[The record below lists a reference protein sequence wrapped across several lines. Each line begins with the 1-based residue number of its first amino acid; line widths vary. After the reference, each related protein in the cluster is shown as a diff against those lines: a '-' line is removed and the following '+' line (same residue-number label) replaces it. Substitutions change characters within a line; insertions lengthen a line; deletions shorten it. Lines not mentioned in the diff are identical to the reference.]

1 MTLGERSAMAGTIK
15 PGAHGEWRRYGW
27 IILPCMAG
35 NLLCSLHAYSLGPM
49 IAPLER
55 EFGWS
60 RAGITGGLLIISLV
74 AILIAPLVG
83 MAMDRFGPR
92 RIAIPGTV
100 LYCLALGLF
109 ATTGASQF
117 NWWALWLLLALAN
130 MAVAPMIWTA
140 AINAR
145 FDRNRGMAL
154 ALALSGVSIS
164 AAIVPLVTTMLIASQ
179 GWRGAY
185 IALALIGLLT
195 VLPLIV
201 LLFKDMPAP
210 EAATL
215 AAPQAANGQSRAG
228 RFAEVR
234 SLAASPRFQK
244 LAGAV
249 LLFTMAL
256 CVFSTNGVP
265 VLLGEGFSAVTAA
278 SIAGATGIGSLT
290 GRLLGGLLLDRFE
303 ARKVAAISVAL
314 PALACGLLLA
324 TDASVPIAIAVFFT
338 MGLASGAEYDACAYL
353 AARHF
358 GMRHFGALFG
368 IITGL
373 ILLSNGVGPAGANLV
388 FDMYGSYEPVMWVAA
403 ALFLCASALFF
414 ALGPYPADATG
425 DDGGSM

>member
-1 MTLGERSAMAGTIK
+1 MAGKIE
-15 PGAHGEWRRYGW
+15 PGAQGEWRRYGW

-92 RIAIPGTV
+92 RIAIPGAV

-109 ATTGASQF
+109 ATTGASLV

-195 VLPLIV
+195 VLPSIV

-210 EAATL
+210 EAPAE
-215 AAPQAANGQSRAG
+215 AAPGQSRAG

-234 SLAASPRFQK
+234 SLAASPRFLK

-249 LLFTMAL
+249 LMFTMAL

-265 VLLGEGFSAVTAA
+265 VLLGEGFSSVTAA

-314 PALACGLLLA
+314 PALACGVLLA

-368 IITGL
+368 VITGL

-388 FDMYGSYEPVMWVAA
+388 FDMYGSYEPVIWVAA
-403 ALFLCASALFF
+403 VLFVCASALFF
-414 ALGPYPADATG
+414 ALGPYPEETPG
-425 DDGGSM
+425 DHGGSM

>member
-1 MTLGERSAMAGTIK
+1 MAGTIE
-15 PGAHGEWRRYGW
+15 PGGQSEWRRYGW

-92 RIAIPGTV
+92 RIAIPGAV

-109 ATTGASQF
+109 ATTGASLV

-145 FDRNRGMAL
+145 FDANRGMAL

-210 EAATL
+210 EAPAE
-215 AAPQAANGQSRAG
+215 AAPGQSRAG

-234 SLAASPRFQK
+234 SLAASPRFLK

-249 LLFTMAL
+249 LMFTMAL

-265 VLLGEGFSAVTAA
+265 VLLGEGFSSVTAA

-314 PALACGLLLA
+314 PALACGVLLA

-368 IITGL
+368 VITGL

-388 FDMYGSYEPVMWVAA
+388 FDMHGSYEPVIWVAA
-403 ALFLCASALFF
+403 ALFLCASALFY
-414 ALGPYPADATG
+414 ALGPYPAETPG
-425 DDGGSM
+425 DHGGSV

>member
-1 MTLGERSAMAGTIK
+1 MDLHRGEAADS
-15 PGAHGEWRRYGW
+15 EWRRHGW

-74 AILIAPLVG
+74 AILVAPMIG
-83 MAMDRFGPR
+83 MAVDRFGPR

-109 ATTGASQF
+109 ATTGANLF

-145 FDRNRGMAL
+145 FDANRGMAL

-164 AAIVPLVTTMLIASQ
+164 AAIVPLLTTILIASQ

-195 VLPLIV
+195 VLPLLV
-201 LLFKDMPAP
+201 LLFKDLPAP
-210 EAATL
+210 QVPAAT
-215 AAPQAANGQSRAG
+215 APGQSRAG

-234 SLAASPRFQK
+234 SIAASPRFLK
-244 LAGAV
+244 LAGGV
-249 LLFTMAL
+249 LTFTMAL

-314 PALACGLLLA
+314 PALACGLLLV
-324 TDASVPIAIAVFFT
+324 TDTSVPIAIVVFFT

-368 IITGL
+368 VITGL
-373 ILLSNGVGPAGANLV
+373 ILLSNGVAPAGANLV
-388 FDMYGSYEPVMWVAA
+388 FDMHGSYEPVIAA
-403 ALFLCASALFF
+403 AAVLFLCASALF
-414 ALGPYPADATG
+414 YATG
-425 DDGGSM
+425 AYPEAEKDAALPAR

>member
-1 MTLGERSAMAGTIK
+1 MAGTVE
-15 PGAHGEWRRYGW
+15 PSAHGEWRRYGW

-60 RAGITGGLLIISLV
+60 RAGITGGLLIISLI

-83 MAMDRFGPR
+83 MAMDRVGPR
-92 RIAIPGTV
+92 RIAIPGAV

-109 ATTGASQF
+109 ATTGASLF

-140 AINAR
+140 AINSR

-210 EAATL
+210 EAAPEAASQAATQ
-215 AAPQAANGQSRAG
+215 AAPWQSRAG

-234 SLAASPRFQK
+234 SLAASPRFLK

-249 LLFTMAL
+249 LMFTMAL

-265 VLLGEGFSAVTAA
+265 VLLGEGFSSVTAA

-314 PALACGLLLA
+314 PALACAVLLA

-368 IITGL
+368 VITGL

-388 FDMYGSYEPVMWVAA
+388 FDMHGSYEPVIWVAA
-403 ALFLCASALFF
+403 ALFLCASALFS
-414 ALGPYPADATG
+414 ALGSYPEDTAG
-425 DDGGSM
+425 DHGGSM